1 MSQTIR
7 PILTALRWLFV
18 LVFGAIIGEFFVR
31 WADELGF
38 YSAPHLRVTQ
48 AAAWLGWAID
58 TFYLRYVAT
67 FLAGL
72 LFGWRIAFMARRQN
86 QDDAAVPKEHLEN
99 LGQRSLLLAARI
111 EKHLRTPPALQ
122 RGNPEDFMAEISAVL
137 TSYEKLGIASP
148 LIRPNVELTKFIAAN
163 SQCFRTLGP
172 LIRDGHIEKARL
184 FASEVNKRVLAD
196 LQLDVC
202 TRKT

>member
-1 MSQTIR
+1 MSKTTR
-7 PILTALRWLFV
+7 AILTALIWLFSIAV
-18 LVFGAIIGEFFVR
+18 APIVGEFFVR

-38 YSAPHLRVTQ
+38 YSTPHLRVTQ

-72 LFGWRIAFMARRQN
+72 LLGWHFAFMAHQRDQG
-86 QDDAAVPKEHLEN
+86 AATAPKEHLEK

-111 EKHLRTPPALQ
+111 DRYLRTPPTMQ
-122 RGNPEDFMAEISAVL
+122 RGSPEDFMGEISAVL

-148 LIRPNVELTKFIAAN
+148 AVRADVALSKFIAVN
-163 SQCFRTLGP
+163 SQFFRTLGP
-172 LIRDGHIEKARL
+172 LIRDGHIDKAQH
-184 FASEVNKRVLAD
+184 FAMETNKRLLAD
-196 LQLDVC
+196 L
-202 TRKT
+202 